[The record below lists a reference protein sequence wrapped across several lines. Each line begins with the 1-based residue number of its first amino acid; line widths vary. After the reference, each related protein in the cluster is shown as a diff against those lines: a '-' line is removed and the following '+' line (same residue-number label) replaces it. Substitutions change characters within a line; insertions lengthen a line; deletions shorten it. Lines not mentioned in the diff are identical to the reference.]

1 MTFPRIHP
9 IRLARRNAADA
20 PTLTIASKGDFIK
33 MRIDQMTQFRKI
45 RGSFKTP
52 KRIPTIAPYANG
64 APPFRSIPRTTNA
77 DIRAVVRSWDQAFR
91 AYKVRDQRLGGSHN
105 KAFELT
111 HRRRW
116 ENTRRLVQQ
125 LTAGQPDRDEFAQNA
140 AFWAVWLP
148 DLAVYLS
155 DRQHGQPARM
165 QVIID
170 VITEAAEELPD
181 TLVDVAGAAVEGVID
196 GAKDAADQ
204 AGKGW
209 DWLTRWL
216 KWGALAGA
224 GLLVAPPLLSA
235 WRRSRPPE
243 RPS

>member
-1 MTFPRIHP
+1 MKFPRIHP
-9 IRLARRNAADA
+9 IRQARRNAADT
-20 PTLTIASKGDFIK
+20 PTLTVASKGDFIK
-33 MRIDQMTQFRKI
+33 QRIDQMKQFRKI
-45 RGSFKTP
+45 RGSFKT
-52 KRIPTIAPYANG
+52 KRIPTIEPYANG
-64 APPFRSIPRTTNA
+64 APPFQSIPQTTNA
-77 DIRAVVRSWDQAFR
+77 DVLALVRSWDQAFR
-91 AYKVRDQRLGGSHN
+91 AYQVRDQRLGGSHN

-125 LTAGQPDRDEFAQNA
+125 LTAGQPHTAEFAQNA

-170 VITEAAEELPD
+170 AITEATEELPE
-181 TLVDVAGAAVEGVID
+181 TLADAAGAVVEG
-196 GAKDAADQ
+196 AQDAAEQ
-204 AGKGW
+204 ARKGW
-209 DWLTRWL
+209 SSLTRWL

-224 GLLVAPPLLSA
+224 GLVVAPPLLSA